1 VVSYAFLTHLVSKHG
16 IRKLLLLDILLVEDA
31 SVQEAYI
38 EHLQVR
44 KPTVFNICIV
54 FLGRS
59 HVILVMLKLRCS
71 VLSRSFRS
79 HLHAVEGQ

>member
-1 VVSYAFLTHLVSKHG
+1 MSYAFLTHLVSKHG

-44 KPTVFNICIV
+44 NPSPEYQEVV
-54 FLGRS
+54 DS
-59 HVILVMLKLRCS
+59 ML
-71 VLSRSFRS
+71 
-79 HLHAVEGQ
+79 AVGEIDAAVYC